1 MSKLNETKIK
11 VRYAETDQMGIVH
24 HSRYYPWF
32 EVGRTEL
39 FSAFG
44 KSYGDME
51 KAGVMMPLVETR
63 CRYIIPAKYED
74 ALTVKT
80 LIKSL
85 TPVKIEFE
93 YEVIREA
100 DGALLARGYTLMA
113 FTNLDFKPVNL
124 KKYNPEFWDYIT
136 DIKVQIEQER

>member
-1 MSKLNETKIK
+1 MNKINETEIK
-11 VRYAETDQMGIVH
+11 VRYAETDRMGIVH

-39 FSAFG
+39 FCAFG

-51 KAGVMMPLVETR
+51 AAGVMMPLVETR
-63 CRYIIPAKYED
+63 CRYILPAKYED
-74 ALTVKT
+74 VLTVTT

-93 YEVIREA
+93 YEVIRKA
-100 DGALLARGYTLMA
+100 DDVLLARGYTLMA
-113 FTNLDFKPVNL
+113 FTNLNFRPVNL
-124 KKYNPEFWDYIT
+124 KKYNPEFWNYIVN
-136 DIKVQIEQER
+136 IKDKISEA